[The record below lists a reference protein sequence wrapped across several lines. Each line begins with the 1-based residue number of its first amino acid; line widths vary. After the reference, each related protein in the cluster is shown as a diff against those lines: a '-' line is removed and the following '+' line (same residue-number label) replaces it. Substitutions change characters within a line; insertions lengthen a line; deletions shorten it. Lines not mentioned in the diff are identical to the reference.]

1 MYDIMEKK
9 RPNIELRSRE
19 VQELMGAV
27 PSGIIRYGIGV
38 ILLLLIGFVIA
49 SHFITYSEE
58 RMLTLTLQSNVE
70 TLPVTAAMDGRVVRS
85 NGVEGEKV
93 ERGDTL
99 LVLDSS
105 DKRTFLLAPAPGIL
119 HYRTFCFEGEKV
131 CKGQPLVEIFQVPGN
146 GRNVFALAV
155 WPETEASESI
165 PQTLVAAWEKQ
176 SLRFVLDSTMK
187 DDTTDAV
194 RLLYVSDKQM
204 QVPHT
209 VQISAECEGVSV
221 SLFEKIFGQH
231 FFSNPLS
238 H

>member
-1 MYDIMEKK
+1 MVYNPIQMYDIMEKK

-93 ERGDTL
+93 ERG
-99 LVLDSS
+99 
-105 DKRTFLLAPAPGIL
+105 
-119 HYRTFCFEGEKV
+119 
-131 CKGQPLVEIFQVPGN
+131 
-146 GRNVFALAV
+146 
-155 WPETEASESI
+155 ES
-165 PQTLVAAWEKQ
+165 AA
-176 SLRFVLDSTMK
+176 
-187 DDTTDAV
+187 AG
-194 RLLYVSDKQM
+194 
-204 QVPHT
+204 
-209 VQISAECEGVSV
+209 C
-221 SLFEKIFGQH
+221 
-231 FFSNPLS
+231 
-238 H
+238 